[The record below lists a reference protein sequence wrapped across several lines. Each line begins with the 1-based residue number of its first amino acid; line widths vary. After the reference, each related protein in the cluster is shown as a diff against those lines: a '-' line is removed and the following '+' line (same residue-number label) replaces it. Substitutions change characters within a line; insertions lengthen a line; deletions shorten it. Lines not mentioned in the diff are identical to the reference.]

1 MATAILVPRRRQTIA
16 FVVVVAGLVPVGAAE
31 AQELVPDAYT
41 PAPVGVNFISVAGSF
56 NTGDLAF
63 DPALPIE
70 EASARIGGTGLALGR
85 TFGLAGRSA
94 TFTVV
99 QPYVVGH
106 LKGLVLKQFQET
118 SRSGLGDPSVRIGVN
133 LWGAPAMTPREFA
146 AYRPKTNVGA
156 SITVVLPLG
165 QYYSDKLINL
175 GANRWAFK
183 PEVGVTRTWGKWRAE
198 GYLGAWLFSDNT
210 NFVGGTTRHQA
221 PITSTQAHLTYT
233 IRPRLWMAF
242 DGNFWDGGVVTVSG
256 SGPAALQRNSRIGTT
271 VSLPIDPR
279 QSLRLTYSF
288 GAYTTLGGDFKSVG
302 ISYTYAWF

>member
-1 MATAILVPRRRQTIA
+1 M
-16 FVVVVAGLVPVGAAE
+16 VVVAGLVTVGAAE

-70 EASARIGGTGLALGR
+70 EASARIGGAGLALGR

-118 SRSGLGDPSVRIGVN
+118 SRSGLGDLSVRFGVN

-165 QYYSDKLINL
+165 QYYPTSWSTSARIAGRSSLRSGDH
-175 GANRWAFK
+175 
-183 PEVGVTRTWGKWRAE
+183 TWRKWRAE
-198 GYLGAWLFSDNT
+198 GYVGAWLFSDNT
-210 NFVGGTTRHQA
+210 DFAGGTTRHQA

-233 IRPRLWMAF
+233 IRPRLWMAL
-242 DGNFWDGGVVTVSG
+242 DGNFWNGGVVTVSG
-256 SGPAALQRNSRIGTT
+256 SGPTALQRNSRIGAT
-271 VSLPIDPR
+271 VSVPIDQR
-279 QSLRLTYSF
+279 QSLRLAYRF
-288 GAYTTLGGDFKSVG
+288 GAYTTPGGDSKSVG
-302 ISYTYAWF
+302 VSYTYARF